1 MDERKNVMSDG
12 GERTILLDESP
23 EAILFVDYQNTIIYC
38 NTVAEKL
45 FSIEKKE
52 LTGTKFND
60 FIENKTISINLKKL
74 LENVNEKKISTQAV
88 DIELINLGK
97 PERYKFYTGLG
108 DDFFPGSLRI
118 TIKKIER
125 FHLKE
130 STSAKVDLMYMTH
143 ISSQLSAMKTEDE
156 VFDFIGEKL
165 KELFPRTI
173 LLINRSN
180 PEGTWLRLEKVFG
193 IQDLL
198 LYKLVSAIGFN
209 PIGRCFKVTDAF
221 KLQYSRPKLFTHPGS
236 LFEFC
241 NNEIPEPVTQLIEK
255 SLKLKAIHTIGIAD
269 QGEFFGFIHFF
280 STSKSETIN
289 IPLLE
294 SLIYLCY
301 LSISRVKSVH
311 ELEEREKQYKLLADN
326 VKDVIFTLD
335 LNLNYTYISPSIK
348 RSRGYEPSEL
358 IGISVLNSLAPQSYD
373 FISTIF
379 KEEFEKFKTGK
390 EKDTIE
396 RLFEVE
402 LVHRNGTSIWSEIKA
417 SFIYDKD
424 NKPSGILGVSR
435 EINER
440 KMAEKELLDKN
451 SELND
456 ANIQKDKFF
465 SIIAHDLKSPF
476 GHILNFSSLLKE
488 HYHLYSE
495 DKRKQFIDLINKSS
509 QQIYLLLENLLDW
522 SRSQGGK
529 MDFFPQSIR
538 LDKLISDV
546 MELLN
551 NAAASKNIT
560 LSKTISLQS
569 TITADEYML
578 KTIIRNLIGNSIK
591 FTADGGRVHIEAK
604 EENKRI
610 EISVTD
616 TGVGMN
622 PDLIN
627 LLFNLEHNITK
638 TGTKGEK
645 GTGLGLLLC
654 KEFVEM
660 HGGKIWVNSKPGE
673 GSTFAFS
680 IPMDQPKSK
689 VIPKFRSIS

>member
-1 MDERKNVMSDG
+1 MNVMSDC
-12 GERTILLDESP
+12 GERTINLDESP
-23 EAILFVDYQNTIIYC
+23 EAIIFVDFQNTIIYC
-38 NTVAEKL
+38 NTVAERL
-45 FSIEKKE
+45 FRIEKKDI
-52 LTGTKFND
+52 TGTKFND
-60 FIENKTISINLKKL
+60 FIEKRTISNNLRKL
-74 LENVNEKKISTQAV
+74 LDNINGKKISEKAFE
-88 DIELINLGK
+88 IELINSGET
-97 PERYKFYTGLG
+97 ERYKFYTGSG
-108 DDFFPGSLRI
+108 EDYFPGSFKI
-118 TIKKIER
+118 TVKKIVR
-125 FHLKE
+125 FNLKE
-130 STSAKVDLMYMTH
+130 STSSKVDLLYMTH

-165 KELFPRTI
+165 KELYPGTI

-193 IQDLL
+193 IQELL
-198 LYKLVSAIGFN
+198 LYKLISAIGFN
-209 PIGRCFKVTDAF
+209 PIGRCFKVNDAF
-221 KLQYSRPKLFTHPGS
+221 KLQYSKPKLFTHPGS

-241 NNEIPEPVTQLIEK
+241 DNEIPEPVTQLVEK

-289 IPLLE
+289 VPLLE

-301 LSISRVKSVH
+301 LSISRIKSVH
-311 ELEEREKQYKLLADN
+311 ELEEREKQYKLLAEN

-335 LNLNYTYISPSIK
+335 LDLNYTYISPSIK

-358 IGISVLNSLAPQSYD
+358 IGVSVLHSLAPQSYE

-379 KEEFEKFKTGK
+379 KEEFERFKTST

-402 LVHRNGTSIWSEIKA
+402 LLHRNGTSFWSEIKA
-417 SFIYDKD
+417 SFIYDEN
-424 NKPSGILGVSR
+424 NKPKGILGVSR

-440 KMAEKELLDKN
+440 KIAEKKLLDKN
-451 SELND
+451 SQLKD

-495 DKRKQFIDLINKSS
+495 DKRKQFIDLINKSTH
-509 QQIYLLLENLLDW
+509 QIYLLLENLLDW

-529 MDFFPQSIR
+529 MDFFPQSIK
-538 LDKLISDV
+538 LDNLISDV

-551 NAAASKNIT
+551 NAAVSKNIT
-560 LSKTISLQS
+560 LSKKIFTQS

-578 KTIIRNLIGNSIK
+578 RTIIRNLIGNSIK
-591 FTADGGRVHIEAK
+591 FTSDGGKIHIEAK
-604 EENKRI
+604 EENKSI
-610 EISVTD
+610 QISVTD
-616 TGVGMN
+616 SGMGMK
-622 PDLIN
+622 PEFIS
-627 LLFNLEHNITK
+627 LLFNLEYNITK

-660 HGGKIWVNSKPGE
+660 HGGKIWVNSKLGE
-673 GSTFAFS
+673 GSTFTFT
-680 IPMDQPKSK
+680 IPLDQPKSN